1 MNEEVPLTALMLP
14 VLVKPI
20 LEKLERKENAAA
32 QILHTSLSRTE
43 ANSPGFLLDLVRS
56 LLKETHAEHQVNLTE
71 QLLRLQGTLADSEPE
86 LRVNRPEEIFQ
97 ELNRRSIYLKKVLS
111 RVPEQIGDRKSF
123 LDTIKEIASAI
134 KKLLDAVNGITQH
147 SPHRKQALEQRRRE
161 FVKYSK
167 RFSNTLKEY
176 FKEGQVEPVYVS
188 GLYLIYQTN
197 QILSTTKRD
206 FERPPTNGNSAG
218 PSLLRAS

>member
-1 MNEEVPLTALMLP
+1 MNEDVPLAALLMP
-14 VLVKPI
+14 VLIKPI

-32 QILHTSLSRTE
+32 QILQTSLTRTE
-43 ANSPGFLLDLVRS
+43 KNSPGFLLELVRA
-56 LLKETHAEHQVNLTE
+56 LLRETQSDKDVNITE

-97 ELNRRSIYLKKVLS
+97 ELNRKAVYLKKVLS
-111 RVPEQIGDRKSF
+111 RVPDQIGDRKSF

-134 KKLLDAVNGITQH
+134 KKLLDAVNGVTAH
-147 SPHRKQALEQRRRE
+147 APYKKHALEQRRRE

-176 FKEGQVEPVYVS
+176 FKEGEVEPVYVS

-197 QILSTTKRD
+197 QIVMTTKRD
-206 FERPPTNGNSAG
+206 FERTNVSNGGG
-218 PSLLRAS
+218 PSLRV